1 MTEGEGKTLSAAR
14 EQKVSQYMVYSKHL
28 WTSRNV
34 TEQQKSKGQNTY
46 ACSCFCYDQGGQ
58 DCAVGRFNCHS
69 EMAGP

>member
-1 MTEGEGKTLSAAR
+1 MTEGEGKTLSTAR